1 MPSNTGT
8 CPATLQSGGSQ
19 ADPHQ
24 DADDAWEHHLQ
35 AALLSL
41 SFFKK
46 EKNWTGMFLIHSAAR
61 LFASNLLSTLPRYS
75 IE

>member
-8 CPATLQSGGSQ
+8 CPATLSSVGSQ

-24 DADDAWEHHLQ
+24 DADDDAREHHLQ

-41 SFFKK
+41 SY
-46 EKNWTGMFLIHSAAR
+46 
-61 LFASNLLSTLPRYS
+61 LF
-75 IE
+75 

>member
-24 DADDAWEHHLQ
+24 DADDDAWEHYLQ

-41 SFFKK
+41 SFF
-46 EKNWTGMFLIHSAAR
+46 
-61 LFASNLLSTLPRYS
+61 
-75 IE
+75 